1 MVVKHLDSSGLAGH
15 FAHDTPRKI
24 SMHED
29 VPVWCDVC
37 VCEAEPYWQ
46 AIAQDQGEKSVKSE
60 TEE

>member
-46 AIAQDQGEKSVKSE
+46 AIATEEGEKSTASDIDE
-60 TEE
+60 